1 MFRAVTARGKVVFKF
16 MANYYDILGVGKS
29 SSEKEIKQ
37 AFRNLARKYH
47 PDVNPDDKQ
56 AEDKFKKINE
66 AYEVLSNPD
75 SKKKYDMYGDNWQ
88 NLGNVNHGTD
98 FGNWWPFGRTGREGN
113 TENWSTNFGDF
124 EDLFSGNRSAQR
136 RKRYT
141 PKPIKIEI
149 SLKEAFSGTARQVSI
164 NSSAGGSRKIEV
176 QIPPGVDTNSKIKL
190 NPKGMREVILSIKVT
205 QNIKFQRN
213 KNDLYAEVDVD
224 FDDLILGCE
233 IEVETITGKIALALP
248 VNSQNKQKIKISGQ
262 GMPLLDGDGKRGDF
276 FVIVNAVIP
285 DFLSEKQKQHI
296 LSYSNLKSND

>member
-1 MFRAVTARGKVVFKF
+1 MFRAVTARGKVIFKF

-37 AFRNLARKYH
+37 AYRDLARKYH

-66 AYEVLSNPD
+66 AYEVLSNPE

-88 NLGNVNHGTD
+88 NLGNPNHGTD
-98 FGNWWPFGRTGREGN
+98 FGSWWPFGQAGRGRSS
-113 TENWSTNFGDF
+113 ENWSTNFGDF
-124 EDLFSGNRSAQR
+124 EDLFSGNVGGRR

-141 PKPIKIEI
+141 AKPIKVEI
-149 SLKEAFSGTARQVSI
+149 SLKEAFSGTVRQVAI
-164 NSSAGGSRKIEV
+164 NSATGEGRKIEV
-176 QIPPGVDTNSKIKL
+176 QIPPGVDNNSKIKL

-205 QNIKFQRN
+205 QDIKFQRDRN
-213 KNDLYAEVDVD
+213 ELYAEVDVD

-233 IEVETITGKIALALP
+233 IEVETITGKIALVLP
-248 VNSQNKQKIKISGQ
+248 VNSQNKQKFKISGQ
-262 GMPLLDGDGKRGDF
+262 GMPLLDGNGKRGDF

-285 DFLSEKQKQHI
+285 DTMSEKQKQHI
-296 LSYSNLKSND
+296 LNYSQSKSDN